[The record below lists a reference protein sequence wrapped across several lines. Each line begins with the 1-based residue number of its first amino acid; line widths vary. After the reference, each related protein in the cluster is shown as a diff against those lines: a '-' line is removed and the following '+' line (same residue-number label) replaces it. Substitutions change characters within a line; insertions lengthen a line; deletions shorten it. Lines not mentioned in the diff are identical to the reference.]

1 MVAKS
6 KKPKSQASTPLK
18 KSELLFKVGKDLPK
32 WYSIETSSS
41 SKSNEKYDK
50 QKCEQIY
57 RAECDLYQSLY
68 QQDQSSDY
76 QWLQTSLSTT
86 SKDRLAALVT
96 LIRRSPV
103 HAVGELDNLIQL
115 LRTNIARRRD
125 ALTIAEVLEDVFL
138 NIYLPEN
145 RRLLNISQQTPSSK
159 QAAALAYV
167 EDTVKQLYS
176 SFIDLI
182 QQIAHDPIGQI
193 RTKAVSMLERL
204 LSQRPE
210 QEKRLL
216 ELIVDKLG
224 DPDSIV
230 ASKTLHLLT
239 QLLEQH
245 PGMKTVVVNEVERL
259 LFRQNVRPSAQHYG
273 LCCLTAITFSSQDNG
288 LANKLIKIYFALF
301 RLISVKE
308 DASSK
313 FFAILLGGVTRA
325 ISFAQVDLGSIV
337 EHLNDLFR
345 IVHATNFKT
354 SVRALQLLFRLSEQ
368 RSEIDDRYYNA
379 LYKKL
384 SEPEWKNSK
393 MLSTF
398 LNLIF
403 KSMLKDSMESRI
415 RAFIKRLLQLSLFND
430 VPFICGILLLISEL
444 VKRHPNGSRLLL
456 FSQKAASTVDQN
468 TGGNDDDD
476 EDEHFH
482 DVPTD
487 DEQPLQ
493 TVPEISSWDHKTLNK
508 SKQTNLDHYDIFKRN
523 PLYCGSE
530 YTCLHELLFLRQH
543 SHPTVALFAQ
553 NVFNGKPIEY
563 NGNPLVDF
571 NPMRFLDRFVYKNPK
586 KQITKHEL
594 LRKKSPHAVGRLY
607 LPKGVKA
614 VPVDS
619 SEYARLNPA
628 NIPADERFLYTFMKM
643 RQENSDAVQSRK
655 KDKSID
661 DFEGDID
668 DNESIESVSDD
679 EFDKYLD
686 HFMDDVDKDEIDV
699 DEDDN
704 NSVEDIASTVQRV
717 RRTDEL
723 VDDDGDDDD
732 MTNRPSTFNDGD
744 ELSDDEQLD
753 DNEHES
759 ISNQHIRDNFKV
771 DNEREMKQIK
781 WEMDRERTFAQRSRR
796 YDKHMKKTGKRKPKL
811 TRREKRR
818 QMNETNLKKK
828 KRVHF
833 S

>member
-6 KKPKSQASTPLK
+6 KKSQSQTFTPS
-18 KSELLFKVGKDLPK
+18 KSELLFKVGKDIPK
-32 WYSIETSSS
+32 WYAIDNLSS
-41 SKSNEKYDK
+41 SKSNHEKFDK
-50 QKCEQIY
+50 RKCEEIY
-57 RAECDLYQSLY
+57 RSERTLYQTLY
-68 QQDQSSDY
+68 QQDQTSDY

-96 LIRRSPV
+96 LIRRSPI
-103 HAVGELDNLIQL
+103 HTIFELETLINLLQSNIQH
-115 LRTNIARRRD
+115 RRD
-125 ALTIAEVLEDVFL
+125 ALTIAEVLQDIFL
-138 NIYLPEN
+138 NTYLPEN
-145 RRLLNISQQTPSSK
+145 RRLLNITQQTPNTK
-159 QAAALAYV
+159 QAAALAHV
-167 EDTVKQLYS
+167 EDTIKQLYS
-176 SFIDLI
+176 KFIDLL
-182 QQIAHDPIGQI
+182 QQIAHDPIGPI
-193 RTKAVSMLERL
+193 RIKAVSMLERL

-224 DPDSIV
+224 DPDSNV
-230 ASKTLHLLT
+230 AAKTLHLLN

-245 PGMKTVVVNEVERL
+245 PGMKAVVVNEIERL
-259 LFRQNVRPSAQHYG
+259 LFRQNIRQNAQHYG
-273 LCCLTAITFSSQDNG
+273 LCCLTAITFSSQDNE

-301 RLISVKE
+301 RLLSIKE
-308 DASSK
+308 DVSSK

-325 ISFAQVDLGSIV
+325 ISFAQVDLDNII

-345 IVHATNFKT
+345 IVHSTNFKT
-354 SVRALQLLFRLSEQ
+354 SVRALQLLFRLAEQ

-415 RAFIKRLLQLSLFND
+415 RAFMKRLLQLCLFND

-456 FSQKAASTVDQN
+456 FSQKTNIKMGQT
-468 TGGNDDDD
+468 TGED
-476 EDEHFH
+476 EDEEEHFH
-482 DVPTD
+482 DVPSD
-487 DEQPLQ
+487 DDQPLQ
-493 TVPEISSWDHKTLNK
+493 TVPETSSWDHKNLNQP
-508 SKQTNLDHYDIFKRN
+508 KQTNIDHYDIFKRN

-530 YTCLHELLFLRQH
+530 YTCFHELLFLRNH
-543 SHPTVALFAQ
+543 SHPTVALFAENIFQ
-553 NVFNGKPIEY
+553 GKSIEY
-563 NGNPLVDF
+563 NGNPLIDF
-571 NPMRFLDRFVYKNPK
+571 NSMRFFDRFIYKNPK
-586 KQITKHEL
+586 KEIAKHEI
-594 LRKKSPHAVGRLY
+594 LRKKSRHAAGRLY

-614 VPVDS
+614 VAVDS
-619 SEYARLNPA
+619 SEYTRLNPA
-628 NIPADERFLYTFMKM
+628 HIPADERFLYTFMKM
-643 RQENSDAVQSRK
+643 RQENNEAAQSRK
-655 KDKSID
+655 KDKSTD

-704 NSVEDIASTVQRV
+704 NSVEDIASTVQPVHRN
-717 RRTDEL
+717 DEQTNDD
-723 VDDDGDDDD
+723 DDDGDGID
-732 MTNRPSTFNDGD
+732 NRPFTLNDGD

-753 DNEHES
+753 DNDHET
-759 ISNQHIRDNFKV
+759 ISNEHIRDNFKV

-781 WEMDRERTFAQRSRR
+781 WELDRERTFAQRTRR

-818 QMNETNLKKK
+818 QMNQTNLKKK